1 MSDTRPVL
9 PPPHLKPNN
18 WRERFVVIRRKLQIA
33 SLRTAV
39 FVSVH
44 KSLRLVLLQMAGA
57 FSVLYGISFYSV
69 PAALIVGG
77 LAAILVAER
86 Q

>member
-1 MSDTRPVL
+1 MTDIRPVV
-9 PPPHLKPNN
+9 PAQKQETNN
-18 WRERFVVIRRKLQIA
+18 WRRRFVAAKHKVQI
-33 SLRTAV
+33 TAMKV
-39 FVSVH
+39 AAYTIIH

-69 PAALIVGG
+69 PSALIVGG